1 MSVDLR
7 SVQGSITSGQ
17 SLSASIEVNGEHVI
31 GVIVPAAWTA
41 AGLSFQGSFDGTNF
55 FELYDMTGV
64 AITIPVV
71 ASSYTVIQ
79 PTAMHGV
86 NFVKVRSGTSGSP
99 VTQASTMVLT
109 LLTRRYR

>member
-7 SVQGSITSGQ
+7 SVTATITSGQ
-17 SLSASIEVNGEHVI
+17 SLSASAEVNGEHVI
-31 GVIVPAAWTA
+31 GIIVPASWTA

-55 FELYDMTGV
+55 FELYDMSGV
-64 AITIPVV
+64 ALSVPVV
-71 ASSYTVIQ
+71 VSSYTVIQ

-99 VTQASTMVLT
+99 VTQSSTMVLT